1 MKKILVP
8 IDGSTAS
15 IKAAEKAIEIAKLF
29 NSYVT
34 FVTVVNLPSEDKY
47 SYFGLNVQTAFESN
61 RKVMLK
67 ELINEETKMLNIIVN
82 DLDVSNL
89 NIEKKVIVGIAYKEI
104 IKLSNNEKF
113 DLIIMG
119 RRGFSNIERF
129 FVGSVTQRVLSEASC
144 PVLVVND

>member
-104 IKLSNNEKF
+104 LKLSSNEKF

>member
-15 IKAAEKAIEIAKLF
+15 IKAAEKAIELAKLF

-104 IKLSNNEKF
+104 LKLSNNEKF